1 MDVFVPRN
9 VRGACAC
16 VCVCVCARARV
27 FMVVCV
33 RATVCVCVCAAS
45 CCTGRPRSIESGIY
59 STVVLFDTEERERER
74 EREKFVDN
82 QIEN

>member
-33 RATVCVCVCAAS
+33 RATVCVCARARTCVCVCVLLHVAQDDPDRLNQES
-45 CCTGRPRSIESGIY
+45 TRQWYFSIRK
-59 STVVLFDTEERERER
+59 RERER
-74 EREKFVDN
+74 KVC
-82 QIEN
+82 